1 MTPTTNQRTTD
12 AAYLWADADT
22 RALLDAVRACQV
34 SSNVQMLSP
43 TRITSA
49 SARM

>member
-1 MTPTTNQRTTD
+1 MTPTTNQQTTD

-22 RALLDAVRACQV
+22 RAVLDALRARQV
-34 SSNVQMLSP
+34 SSNVQLLSP
-43 TRITSA
+43 TRMTSA